1 MPKLGVP
8 QDGFLRWPLRGGLHD
23 KKGSWLLSTLRQF
36 WLDQL
41 LTPHEKELSQH
52 CIALR
57 PKKCWKKCRH
67 SRCAGSR
74 HFCSCTGSSP
84 ENQDILP
91 WNHSCA
97 RQILSGKHGN
107 HNVAHWALL
116 KATPVSLSIFLDH
129 TASKL
134 LLIATANVLAAQKT
148 TASGPPKM
156 TQVLSRDTPPA
167 CRKTACA
174 GQCAHQTCQQTLA
187 VSHRYQMVPKIMARQ
202 HLHGRNSSI
211 FLHTFVDVA
220 LIYLNALHGL
230 IQWAFMFIMPVII
243 CA

>member
-1 MPKLGVP
+1 MAS
-8 QDGFLRWPLRGGLHD
+8 FLPLFERIGHG
-23 KKGSWLLSTLRQF
+23 WTM
-36 WLDQL
+36 

-107 HNVAHWALL
+107 HNGALSPS
-116 KATPVSLSIFLDH
+116 KSYTSLTVNLFGPYGFQ
-129 TASKL
+129 ASADCNCKR
-134 LLIATANVLAAQKT
+134 ACRPET
-148 TASGPPKM
+148 TASVPPKM

-167 CRKTACA
+167 CRKTACV

-187 VSHRYQMVPKIMARQ
+187 VSHRYQMVPNPSRAS
-202 HLHGRNSSI
+202 LT
-211 FLHTFVDVA
+211 L
-220 LIYLNALHGL
+220 
-230 IQWAFMFIMPVII
+230 W
-243 CA
+243 

>member
-1 MPKLGVP
+1 MLKCRRPLCRVKTLLLMYGLFSRKSGHTAMKP
-8 QDGFLRWPLRGGLHD
+8 FLRTSNSQWEAR
-23 KKGSWLLSTLRQF
+23 KSQCCALSPSKSYAS
-36 WLDQL
+36 
-41 LTPHEKELSQH
+41 LTVNLFGPYGFQASADCNCK
-52 CIALR
+52 CACR
-57 PKKCWKKCRH
+57 P
-67 SRCAGSR
+67 
-74 HFCSCTGSSP
+74 
-84 ENQDILP
+84 
-91 WNHSCA
+91 
-97 RQILSGKHGN
+97 
-107 HNVAHWALL
+107 
-116 KATPVSLSIFLDH
+116 
-129 TASKL
+129 
-134 LLIATANVLAAQKT
+134 KT

-230 IQWAFMFIMPVII
+230 IQ
-243 CA
+243 